1 MNNDPNSQGYNVG
14 QNVYGNGGQTG
25 QNGVYWRGTDG
36 NVWVKGSQGV
46 NSAGRYDSN
55 TDKYW
60 FDRGYYQIQTPNSVL
75 GEGTSTSTDSPIR
88 VNGGSGNAAEA
99 ALYDQAIQQAQA
111 GIGTLDQQ
119 RQVGVDNVT
128 GDYTNNLNRLLN
140 AKNTTQQKYEGNVAN
155 TRVDNTKAR
164 SNVDFETGQRANALQ
179 RLLGSKG
186 AGFSS
191 ASRVAAPYAA
201 ALEGTQQLNQVGDAF
216 KENMGNLDESWNT
229 YQTEWTGKK
238 GELDEQK
245 ENQLLNVER
254 DVNSKRQSLLLKISE
269 LAAQRQ
275 QALNA
280 SPGATVAA
288 AQPYLNQVNQ
298 LAAEATNLGA
308 NYFGKVNV
316 ADPTYQAPDLSKYD
330 YNQRSQIGTAQ
341 NAQQQTVSPY
351 LSVLLGNKDRK
362 QNQVV

>member
-36 NVWVKGSQGV
+36 NVYVKGSQGV

-60 FDRGYYQIQTPNSVL
+60 FEKGYFQIQDPYPQSGARTDESVVTRPT
-75 GEGTSTSTDSPIR
+75 GGT
-88 VNGGSGNAAEA
+88 GGNAAEA

-119 RQVGVDNVT
+119 RQVGIDNVT

-179 RLLGSKG
+179 RLLGSEG

-216 KENMGNLDESWNT
+216 KENMGALDTSWGD
-229 YQTEWTGKK
+229 YQTNWNQSKDDLEA
-238 GELDEQK
+238 QK
-245 ENQLLNVER
+245 VNQLRNVDL
-254 DVNSKRQSLLLKISE
+254 DVNTRRSSLLQTI
-269 LAAQRQ
+269 AQLQAQKQ
-275 QALNA
+275 QALGA
-280 SPGATVAA
+280 APGAITAA

-298 LAAEATNLGA
+298 LASEAVGLGR

-330 YNQRSQIGTAQ
+330 YDARSQIGTAQ